1 MSKDHSEYD
10 FFEIEERWQKVWADQ
25 RAFEVREDPAK
36 PKFYLLEMYPYPSG
50 RIHMGHVRNYSIGD
64 VIGRFKTMRG
74 FNVLH
79 PIGWDALGMPAE
91 NAAIKHGIH
100 PQTWT
105 LDNIAHM
112 KAQLQRMGIAYDWSR
127 EVNTCLPEYY
137 KWNQWIFLRLF
148 ERGLAYR
155 KKSWV
160 NWCPQCRTVLA
171 NEQAAGGE
179 CWRCAT
185 PVEQK
190 KMDHWFLKITDY
202 AEELLTGHAQL
213 RKWPEHVLLM
223 QKNWIGKSRGAYVDF
238 AVPELGRPVRV
249 FTTRI
254 DTIYGATFLVLSPE
268 HPLSRDLIAGDKEAK
283 LQEWMARTIAESR
296 LRRDRGDVKGRAFG
310 SPLARG
316 LYARASTAEVDPRAM
331 PGALTR
337 DVNTRLSTAEADPQT
352 KPALIRSRMRTA
364 EPGAP
369 AAVEKEGID
378 TGRTAINP
386 FTGERIP
393 IWIANYVLME
403 YGTGAIMAVPAHDE
417 RDFEFAQKYGL
428 VIREVIEPETPGAE
442 TGGDGGL
449 FVDQG
454 LVKNS
459 GPWSGLQSEEAME
472 RMAAFAKDQGFGE
485 ASTTFRLRDWG
496 ISRQR
501 YWGAPIPIIYCDKCG
516 IQGVPDEDLPVRI
529 PYNAEFTGEAG
540 SPLEKVTE
548 FVNATCPKCGGKAR
562 RETDTMDTFVDS
574 SWYFFRYASPGE
586 AMLPFARAAA
596 DYWMPVDLYIGGVEH
611 AILHLIYARFFT
623 KVLRDLG
630 LTALGEPFPHYLAQG
645 MVTKDGSAMS
655 KSRGNVVD
663 PDEIINAYGADALR
677 LFILF
682 AAPPE
687 KEFAWNEDGIEGAYR
702 FICRVRQTF
711 EEIRDLAATGPA
723 GEDAA
728 FDTAG
733 AARLRKKMHQTI
745 KKVGEDIEKRF
756 HLNTAI
762 SSIMEFTNTL
772 RRERDVL
779 KGSAEG
785 RALLREAAADLI
797 LLLSPFTPHV
807 CEEMWKALGRE
818 GLVFHAPWPAY
829 DPGLAREEK
838 ATVVVEIN
846 GKIRDKFE
854 TDLGIPEDEMKAIAL
869 GLPRIQKLIGARPVR
884 KVVCIQNKIVNI
896 VL

>member
-1 MSKDHSEYD
+1 MSKGHSEYD
-10 FFEIEERWQKVWADQ
+10 FFEIEKRWQKVWADK

-91 NAAIKHGIH
+91 NAAIKHSIH

-238 AVPELGRPVRV
+238 AVPELGRPIRV

-254 DTIYGATFLVLSPE
+254 DTIFGATFLVLSPE

-283 LQEWMARTIAESR
+283 LQEWVTKTVAESR
-296 LRRDRGDVKGRAFG
+296 LRRDLGDA
-310 SPLARG
+310 
-316 LYARASTAEVDPRAM
+316 
-331 PGALTR
+331 
-337 DVNTRLSTAEADPQT
+337 
-352 KPALIRSRMRTA
+352 
-364 EPGAP
+364 
-369 AAVEKEGID
+369 EKEGID

-428 VIREVIEPETPGAE
+428 VIREVIEPEPPAAD

-449 FVDQG
+449 FVDHG

-459 GPWSGLQSEEAME
+459 GPWSGLRSEEAME
-472 RMAAFAKDQGFGE
+472 RMAALAKDQGFGE

-501 YWGAPIPIIYCDKCG
+501 YWGAPIPIIYCAKCG

-540 SPLEKVTE
+540 SPLEKVAE

-574 SWYFFRYASPGE
+574 SWYFFRYASPKE

-630 LTALGEPFPHYLAQG
+630 LTALDEPFPHYLAQG

-663 PDEIINAYGADALR
+663 PDEIINTYGADALR

-711 EEIRDLAATGPA
+711 EEIREMSQESAA

-728 FDTAG
+728 FDTDS

-762 SSIMEFTNTL
+762 SSIMEFTNML
-772 RRERDVL
+772 RREKDVL

-797 LLLSPFTPHV
+797 LLLSPFTPHI
-807 CEEMWKALGRE
+807 CEEMWKALGRD

-869 GLPRIQKLIGARPVR
+869 GLPRIQELIGARPVR